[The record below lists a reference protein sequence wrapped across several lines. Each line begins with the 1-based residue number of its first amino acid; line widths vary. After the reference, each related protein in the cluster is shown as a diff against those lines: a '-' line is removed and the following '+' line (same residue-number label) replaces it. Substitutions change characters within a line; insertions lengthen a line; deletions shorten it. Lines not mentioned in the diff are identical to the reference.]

1 MRTENLLEDVNIQEL
16 TVEELRE
23 FPFGEILRALK
34 YLAARNEAFD
44 ETLDYMSEYSL
55 YKDVYE
61 DILEEY

>member
-34 YLAARNEAFD
+34 YLDARNEALD
-44 ETLDYMSEYSL
+44 EALDYMNEHSL
-55 YKDVYE
+55 YKD
-61 DILEEY
+61 IWEE

>member
-34 YLAARNEAFD
+34 YLDARNEALD
-44 ETLDYMSEYSL
+44 EALNYMNEHSL
-55 YKDVYE
+55 YKD
-61 DILEEY
+61 IWEE

>member
-34 YLAARNEAFD
+34 YLAARNEALD
-44 ETLDYMSEYSL
+44 EALDYMNEHSL
-55 YKDVYE
+55 YKD
-61 DILEEY
+61 IWEEY